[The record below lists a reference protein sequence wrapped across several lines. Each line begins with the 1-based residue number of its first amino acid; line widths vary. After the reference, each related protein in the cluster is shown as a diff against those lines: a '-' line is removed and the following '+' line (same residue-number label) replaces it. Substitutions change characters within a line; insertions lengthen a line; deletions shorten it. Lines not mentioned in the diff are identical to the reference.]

1 MYGSGILTVTISQA
15 APQIKLRFMSR
26 KQPILSAG
34 LAVWLCACAGQLPAQ
49 SACTN
54 TPSYTPCEIAFELS
68 DQDASLYP
76 NPYATVD
83 LKAEFRSPHHR
94 TFLEPA
100 FWDGGRRLVIRFTPT
115 EAGDWDY
122 RLTSNLA
129 AWEGKIGS
137 FTAAPSDS
145 PGFVRVANVHHWAYT
160 GGNLAHL
167 WMGATEMRFAVMDEA
182 AFRAEVDARSAQ
194 KFNHLR
200 GLVLGDATTTGYSS
214 PDSPDVAW
222 FRRLDERVR
231 YLNQKGLAADLILSS
246 GPAALAKAFPT
257 RETRRRFV
265 RYLAARYAPFNVT
278 WQAVAQ
284 FEDDPDGRAL
294 LKELGEALKEFDPY
308 QHPRTSGARV
318 TSAPLLED
326 RWMDFVAYGATDDSV
341 GAIEHQLYAVPF
353 VNLDFAREDSGAGR
367 QRPNDVD
374 AATFRHRL
382 WNAAMNGQYV
392 TYSNTGSG
400 GQYADSPGAR
410 QMKVWFDVLSD
421 TRHWELEPYFDVD
434 GGRAVA
440 LEDVEYLVYVEKPG
454 PVELLVEKHGYDV
467 LWINPIDG
475 EVTRQKFRGDHFT
488 GEPPNRAHDWVL
500 HVVREGRVES
510 MGRSYKFESRD
521 IVMQEIDQ
529 NTDKVPFT
537 IEQPAGDLM
546 VGKPSNYAAKI
557 KRETRATRSM
567 MWLWIGEV
575 PADGQGYRVL
585 ATSQQG
591 SLTVPAGIAR
601 NFPVVMSLRLYGM
614 NANGKVYALDK
625 AYQVGQ

>member
-1 MYGSGILTVTISQA
+1 
-15 APQIKLRFMSR
+15 
-26 KQPILSAG
+26 
-34 LAVWLCACAGQLPAQ
+34 
-49 SACTN
+49 
-54 TPSYTPCEIAFELS
+54 
-68 DQDASLYP
+68 
-76 NPYATVD
+76 
-83 LKAEFRSPHHR
+83 
-94 TFLEPA
+94 
-100 FWDGGRRLVIRFTPT
+100 
-115 EAGDWDY
+115 
-122 RLTSNLA
+122 
-129 AWEGKIGS
+129 
-137 FTAAPSDS
+137 
-145 PGFVRVANVHHWAYT
+145 
-160 GGNLAHL
+160 
-167 WMGATEMRFAVMDEA
+167 
-182 AFRAEVDARSAQ
+182 
-194 KFNHLR
+194 
-200 GLVLGDATTTGYSS
+200 
-214 PDSPDVAW
+214 
-222 FRRLDERVR
+222 
-231 YLNQKGLAADLILSS
+231 
-246 GPAALAKAFPT
+246 
-257 RETRRRFV
+257 
-265 RYLAARYAPFNVT
+265 
-278 WQAVAQ
+278 
-284 FEDDPDGRAL
+284 
-294 LKELGEALKEFDPY
+294 
-308 QHPRTSGARV
+308 
-318 TSAPLLED
+318 
-326 RWMDFVAYGATDDSV
+326 
-341 GAIEHQLYAVPF
+341 
-353 VNLDFAREDSGAGR
+353 
-367 QRPNDVD
+367 
-374 AATFRHRL
+374 
-382 WNAAMNGQYV
+382 
-392 TYSNTGSG
+392 
-400 GQYADSPGAR
+400 
-410 QMKVWFDVLSD
+410 MKVWFDVLSD